1 MNQSQNKTNKTK
13 ISYVVEDPTKEKVGF
28 NVGSKRADLTS
39 LVPGGRNFHPGPGY
53 YNSEHGKINTS
64 LVNPDLVHY
73 SELY

>member
-1 MNQSQNKTNKTK
+1 M
-13 ISYVVEDPTKEKVGF
+13 
-28 NVGSKRADLTS
+28 GSKRADLTS